1 MVGDIRF
8 YKATDSFAKVRK
20 EIYDHIV
27 VTYEMANFKYPDSW
41 ETFKRKNPG
50 INHLESVV
58 LKDRAMLELY
68 TNAIK
73 DDTHALHSRLVN

>member
-1 MVGDIRF
+1 M
-8 YKATDSFAKVRK
+8 TDFFGKVRK

-50 INHLESVV
+50 IKELEQVV
-58 LKDRAMLELY
+58 SRDRAMIELFI
-68 TNAIK
+68 NVIK

>member
-1 MVGDIRF
+1 MNDYFG
-8 YKATDSFAKVRK
+8 KVRK

-50 INHLESVV
+50 IKELEQVV
-58 LKDRAMLELY
+58 SRDRAMIELFI
-68 TNAIK
+68 NVIK

>member
-1 MVGDIRF
+1 MNDYFG
-8 YKATDSFAKVRK
+8 KVRK

-27 VTYEMANFKYPDSW
+27 ATYEMANFKYPDSW

-50 INHLESVV
+50 IKELEQVV
-58 LKDRAMLELY
+58 SKIRAMLKLY

-73 DDTHALHSRLVN
+73 DDTHELYSRLVNQQGEKDD